1 MAVNWGS
8 KQNMTQLTSIGGPP
22 GSTFTTFLTPAAN
35 ERIHVEV
42 EIDFPVSAADDAVVY
57 VDATL
62 DDGPSENWDDVH
74 VMEFAIDEGTDP
86 NKVSFVLYG
95 HYKYRIGVERISG
108 GSDTLTS
115 ADCSYRIATMS

>member
-1 MAVNWGS
+1 MAVQWSSS
-8 KQNMTQLTSIGGPP
+8 KQTMTQLTSIGNP
-22 GSTFTTFLTPAAN
+22 GKSFATLLTPAAN

-57 VDATL
+57 VEATL
-62 DDGPSENWDDVH
+62 DDSTPNWDDVR
-74 VMEFAIDEGTDP
+74 VLEFAIDEATDP
-86 NKVSFVLYG
+86 NKASFILYG
-95 HYKYRIGVERISG
+95 HYKYRISVERIAG